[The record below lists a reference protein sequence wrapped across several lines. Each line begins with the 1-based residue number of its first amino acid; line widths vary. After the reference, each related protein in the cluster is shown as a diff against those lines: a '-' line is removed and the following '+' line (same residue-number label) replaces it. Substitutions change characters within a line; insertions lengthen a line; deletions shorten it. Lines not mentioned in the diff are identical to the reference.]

1 LVKSRK
7 FKPSERRELKPY
19 LQYIFDP
26 VASPDE
32 YLKKLAIRLFLQ
44 GQDALALISAQVDFT
59 AAERACNQARA
70 WLGDIRGARRK
81 DAFTIKK
88 ERKRALNINHFTFE
102 NFHDIMGYSSNRNLH
117 MITMSIYCLV
127 EVWVDDDEVEKEY
140 FVNFSDHRIKVWLT
154 RLMVWALMNKREIVI
169 RPATEQDASTMK
181 MFVPKDKERVGADQ
195 TATL

>member
-1 LVKSRK
+1 
-7 FKPSERRELKPY
+7 
-19 LQYIFDP
+19 
-26 VASPDE
+26 
-32 YLKKLAIRLFLQ
+32 
-44 GQDALALISAQVDFT
+44 
-59 AAERACNQARA
+59 
-70 WLGDIRGARRK
+70 
-81 DAFTIKK
+81 
-88 ERKRALNINHFTFE
+88 
-102 NFHDIMGYSSNRNLH
+102 

-140 FVNFSDHRIKVWLT
+140 FVNFSDHRIKEWLI